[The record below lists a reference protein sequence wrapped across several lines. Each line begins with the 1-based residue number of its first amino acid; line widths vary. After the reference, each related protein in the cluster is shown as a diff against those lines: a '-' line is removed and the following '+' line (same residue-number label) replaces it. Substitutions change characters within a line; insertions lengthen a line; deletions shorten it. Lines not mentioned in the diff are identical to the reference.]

1 MSAKPS
7 IHPQMSV
14 DPCRGAGRP
23 ARHRASLLGYSV
35 IRFARLAHSA
45 RVPDLQALD
54 ESSLELAPARSGQ
67 VAERVVAQTTRV
79 SLAALGIFNYSLR
92 EPFSRSFCLAACEIY
107 SGFLEG
113 PPSLVVCG
121 R

>member
-1 MSAKPS
+1 MSAKPA

-14 DPCRGAGRP
+14 DPCRGAGQP
-23 ARHRASLLGYSV
+23 ARHRASLLEYSV
-35 IRFARLAHSA
+35 IRASVSLA
-45 RVPDLQALD
+45 RVADLQALD

-67 VAERVVAQTTRV
+67 GEERVVAQTTRV

-92 EPFSRSFCLAACEIY
+92 EPFSRSFCLAACETY